1 MSSLART
8 PAPALEAFSRQ
19 STSFDEIDADN
30 PIIARMRAISR
41 KAALKH
47 MRAGDRL
54 LELNAGTGL
63 DSLYF
68 AAQGIRVLATDA
80 ASGMIQRI
88 QAKREE
94 NPGLPMEVMEC
105 SFLDLHRLGD
115 RQFQHVFSNFGGLNC
130 TSHLDRVLK
139 GIDRVLLPGGTCT
152 LVIMPHFSPWE
163 VLGFAKGHI
172 RLAFRRFK
180 RGGAQAHLEGV
191 QFRCYYYSPRY
202 VRHHLGPH
210 YDLVK
215 LRAMSLL
222 IPPPH
227 HHRFATDHPG
237 LFRWLDR
244 WEERI
249 AHRWPFRSWGDHFLI
264 TLRKR

>member
-68 AAQGIRVLATDA
+68 AAQGIRVLSTDA
-80 ASGMIQRI
+80 APGMIERI
-88 QAKREE
+88 RAKRAE
-94 NPGLPMEVMEC
+94 NPDLPIEVMEC

-130 TSHLDRVLK
+130 TPNLDLALK

-152 LVIMPHFSPWE
+152 LVIMPQFSPWE
-163 VLGFAKGHI
+163 VLGIAKGHF
-172 RLAFRRFK
+172 RLAFRRFT
-180 RGGAQAHLEGV
+180 RGGAQAHLEGML
-191 QFRCYYYSPRY
+191 FKCHYYSPSY
-202 VRHHLGPH
+202 VRHHLGPR
-210 YDLVK
+210 YDLLQ
-215 LRAMSLL
+215 LRALSLL
-222 IPPPH
+222 TPPPH
-227 HHRFATDHPG
+227 HDRFATEHPG
-237 LFRWLDR
+237 TFHRLEQL
-244 WEERI
+244 EERV
-249 AHRWPFRSWGDHFLI
+249 AHRWPFRGWGDHFLI

>member
-68 AAQGIRVLATDA
+68 AAQGIRVLSTDA
-80 ASGMIQRI
+80 AHGMIERI
-88 QAKREE
+88 RAKRAE
-94 NPGLPMEVMEC
+94 NPDLPIEVMDC
-105 SFLDLHRLGD
+105 SFLDLHRLED
-115 RQFQHVFSNFGGLNC
+115 RQFHHVFSNFGGLNC
-130 TSHLDRVLK
+130 TPNLDLVLK

-163 VLGFAKGHI
+163 VLGIAKGHF

-180 RGGAQAHLEGV
+180 RGGAQAHLEGIH
-191 QFRCYYYSPRY
+191 FDCHYYSSAY
-202 VRHHLGPH
+202 VQRHLGRG
-210 YDLVK
+210 YRTIQ
-215 LRAMSLL
+215 LRALSLL
-222 IPPPH
+222 TPPPH
-227 HHRFATDHPG
+227 HETIVNRFPR
-237 LFRWLDR
+237 LYRWLDR
-244 WEERI
+244 WEERL
-249 AHRWPFRSWGDHFLI
+249 AHRRPFRAWGDHFLI
-264 TLRKR
+264 TLRKQ